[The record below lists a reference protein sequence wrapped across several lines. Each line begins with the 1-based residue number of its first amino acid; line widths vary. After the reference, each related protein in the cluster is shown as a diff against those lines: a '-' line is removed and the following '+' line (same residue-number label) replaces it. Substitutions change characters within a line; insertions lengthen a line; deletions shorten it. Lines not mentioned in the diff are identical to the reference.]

1 MRMLIGL
8 DKQVIK
14 PTVVGVDFNRLKENN
29 TGKVVVS
36 TDGNTVPIHDYKQ
49 DKTVCISHINIVD
62 DIMFNRLTI
71 GVSKGEVGNILFCYL
86 DISKMGA
93 DDTNLI
99 PYTVE
104 GFKAYAN
111 KCLKYIEEHYG
122 VRLEDNDY
130 KGESMEM
137 NVTIT
142 LESKFNEYSHLLS
155 LIGELST
162 GGRKRY
168 KYYMYKD
175 TDREVAGIK
184 LYSKSRTKKIYDK
197 KRQLEKEKEIKI
209 KLDKEYMRIEDT
221 LLHQDVIKNTFGT
234 AFISNVSDKDIEE
247 YMIKSIKED
256 IINPLEKHIEE
267 GNKILKKVALEE
279 MKRDSRKWKRMF
291 LYRAATLKNK
301 KGILVVVDIQQV
313 LDIIKEFNPKHYARD
328 VKKLSKDI
336 EELAHLNNNFTK
348 LAEIKAK
355 CNID

>member
-1 MRMLIGL
+1 MLIGL

-14 PTVVGVDFNRLKENN
+14 PMVVGVDYNKLKDN
-29 TGKVVVS
+29 TGGKVVVS
-36 TDGNTVPIHDYKQ
+36 TDGNTVPIYDYRQNKE
-49 DKTVCISHINIVD
+49 VYISHINIVD

-71 GVSKGEVGNILFCYL
+71 GVSKGEVGNIIFCYL

-267 GNKILKKVALEE
+267 GYKLLKKVAIEE
-279 MKRDSRKWKRMF
+279 MNRDIRKWKRMF

-301 KGILVVVDIQQV
+301 KGIPVVVDIQQV
-313 LDIIKEFNPKHYARD
+313 LDIIKELSPKNYARD
-328 VKKLSKDI
+328 IKKLSKEI
-336 EELAHLNNNFTK
+336 EELAYLSNNFTK

-355 CNID
+355 CNIE